1 MDRQLL
7 DLFSIT
13 NEKATRNGDF
23 LPEYV
28 FGKIKKKWNTEE
40 KKYSDEP
47 ECIHLETFFTLCGN
61 RKLQFHFRRTLCRKR
76 KWQN

>member
-28 FGKIKKKWNTEE
+28 FGKIKKSGTRR
-40 KKYSDEP
+40 KKSIPTSPNAYIWKP
-47 ECIHLETFFTLCGN
+47 FFTLCGN